1 MLCPGGQIIQ
11 EKNGQTGHKRPVRL
25 GYNVSV
31 QPADLVRPEK
41 NRMKMMAQAAIR

>member
-1 MLCPGGQIIQ
+1 MQ
-11 EKNGQTGHKRPVRL
+11 EKNGRTGLLWPVRP
-25 GYNVSV
+25 GCDVMV